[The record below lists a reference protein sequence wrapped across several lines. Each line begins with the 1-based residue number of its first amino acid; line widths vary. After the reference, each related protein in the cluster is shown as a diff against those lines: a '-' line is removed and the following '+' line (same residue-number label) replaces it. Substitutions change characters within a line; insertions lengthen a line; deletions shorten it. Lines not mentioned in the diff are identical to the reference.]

1 MNFPTYLDVV
11 YNSGG
16 VPGLPGTID
25 DEIDLHHMVSQE
37 YKGNERSLF
46 E

>member
-16 VPGLPGTID
+16 VPGLLGTTD
-25 DEIDLHHMVSQE
+25 DEIEPQNMVFTK
-37 YKGNERSLF
+37 YKRNEGNLF